1 MRLSAL
7 KCGHSKSCGCIKFN
21 NPNTVQDL
29 AGQEFGRLTA
39 LYREKWEIKASI
51 GYANVTV
58 GIQN

>member
-39 LYREKWEIKASI
+39 LYRDIE
-51 GYANVTV
+51 
-58 GIQN
+58 